1 MTLIIKELVVRGIVL
16 NENSQLEES
25 SIEKEELRSYLD
37 QLKKEIEIE
46 CTDKVLKKLES
57 KIIR

>member
-1 MTLIIKELVVRGIVL
+1 MTLIIKELVVRGIVT
-16 NENSQLEES
+16 NENSQLGES

-37 QLKKEIEIE
+37 QLKKEIEVE
-46 CTDKVLKKLES
+46 CTDNVLKKLER